1 MSLPQPTTSRFTHR
15 HLTLLRASSPRTPLR
30 IIAHIDLDAFYAQCE
45 MVRLNTPRTQP
56 LAVQQWESLIAVN
69 YAARAFNITRMLT
82 AAEARKRCPQLVT
95 QHVATFR
102 EGEGAQWKYRDDAAE
117 CVATDKVS
125 LEPYRVESRRIL
137 EGIRAALAAW
147 AEGVMRDVGG
157 GGGGGGEGRG
167 GGGTKNELQLQ
178 LQQLVRVEKAGIDE
192 VFVDLSALVY
202 ETLLDRHPMLR
213 EGEVGRDMSER
224 LPRPPTTVLEWGK
237 EDMLVD
243 LDAGQAEE
251 DDPDWDDVC
260 MLIGADIVRSVRATI
275 WERLKYTCSAGIARN
290 KMMAKLGSACNK
302 PNKQT
307 IVRNRAVQ
315 QFLGGF
321 KFTQIRMLGGKLGKQ
336 VAAIFGTDEVGGL
349 LHVPVEQL
357 RLKLGDDTG
366 TWLYELLRGYE
377 YSEVSVR
384 TQIKSM
390 LSTKSFR
397 PGIQSSTQAEKWL
410 RIFVAD
416 IYGRL
421 LEEGVLENKRRP
433 KVITIHHRTA
443 GQTRSR
449 QIPIPTGRPITDT
462 FLFDL
467 AKTLLAQVVNEGNI
481 WPCANLSLNVSGFED
496 GVTGNQR
503 LDSFFLRGTGDTKV
517 ASAPSQQQ
525 QRNSDTRQG
534 YLPGSEPQKRR
545 KAPPND
551 NYEDGHPRHDH
562 SATSPGH
569 TVGEEDE
576 ESLFLQDDD
585 NNNHHLPGPANTSPA
600 LTDDD
605 ENALTTQH
613 DDWASVMGI
622 QEPSFTCPRCAK
634 TIAEYDRSE
643 HDDWHFAKDLYTQE
657 RREQRPSIVSPP
669 RPRPRP
675 RQQGDGSR
683 GRGRGGGRGKFD
695 KRQRRLAF

>member
-1 MSLPQPTTSRFTHR
+1 MSFPRPTTSQFTHR

-45 MVRLNTPRTQP
+45 MVRLSTPLTQP

-69 YAARAFNITRMLT
+69 YPARAFNISRMLT
-82 AAEARKRCPQLVT
+82 AAEARKRCPQLIT

-102 EGEGAQWKYRDDAAE
+102 EGEGADWGYRDDAAD
-117 CVATDKVS
+117 CVTTDKVS
-125 LEPYRVESRRIL
+125 LEPYRMESRRIL
-137 EGIRAALAAW
+137 EVIKAALSEW
-147 AEGVMRDVGG
+147 AEGVTRDVGG
-157 GGGGGGEGRG
+157 GVGEMAKGGVL
-167 GGGTKNELQLQ
+167 NER
-178 LQQLVRVEKAGIDE
+178 QQLVRVEKAGIDE

-202 ETLLDRHPMLR
+202 ETLLERYPLLR
-213 EGEVGRDMSER
+213 EGEMKRDMNET

-243 LDAGQAEE
+243 LDVGEAEE

-260 MLIGADIVRSVRATI
+260 MLIGADVVRSVRVAI

-336 VAAIFGTDEVGGL
+336 VAAIFGTEEVGGL
-349 LHVPVEQL
+349 LHISVEQL
-357 RLKLGDDTG
+357 KLKLGDDTG

-384 TQIKSM
+384 TKIKSM

-397 PGIQSSTQAEKWL
+397 PGIQSSAQAEKWL

-433 KVITIHHRTA
+433 RIITIHHRTA
-443 GQTRSR
+443 GQTKSR

-467 AKTLLAQVVNEGNI
+467 AKNLLAQVVNEGNI

-496 GVTGNQR
+496 GVRDNRR
-503 LDSFFLRGTGDTKV
+503 LDSFFLRGKGDTKAGSPV
-517 ASAPSQQQ
+517 SRQPLQQ
-525 QRNSDTRQG
+525 NSDAQQE
-534 YLPGSEPQKRR
+534 YLPDSEPQKRR
-545 KAPPND
+545 KLAGND
-551 NYEDGHPRHDH
+551 DGEDGHLVYGL
-562 SATSPGH
+562 SARSSAPTDGDKEDEA
-569 TVGEEDE
+569 EEEE
-576 ESLFLQDDD
+576 ESLFVHDDD
-585 NNNHHLPGPANTSPA
+585 NHHPSGLARTTQVRA
-600 LTDDD
+600 DD
-605 ENALTTQH
+605 ESTLFAQH
-613 DDWASVMGI
+613 YGWATIGAH
-622 QEPSFTCPRCAK
+622 EPSFTCPRCAK
-634 TIAEYDRSE
+634 AVAEYNRNE
-643 HDDWHFAKDLYTQE
+643 HEDWHFAKDLYAQE
-657 RREQRPSIVSPP
+657 MEQHISIVSPS
-669 RPRPRP
+669 
-675 RQQGDGSR
+675 RQSDNSR
-683 GRGRGGGRGKFD
+683 GTGRRRGRSSGKID
-695 KRQRRLAF
+695 KRQSRLAF

>member
-1 MSLPQPTTSRFTHR
+1 
-15 HLTLLRASSPRTPLR
+15 
-30 IIAHIDLDAFYAQCE
+30 
-45 MVRLNTPRTQP
+45 MVRLSTPLTQP

-69 YAARAFNITRMLT
+69 YPARAFNISRMLT
-82 AAEARKRCPQLVT
+82 AAEARKRCPQLIT

-102 EGEGAQWKYRDDAAE
+102 EGEGADWRYRDDAA
-117 CVATDKVS
+117 VATDKVS
-125 LEPYRVESRRIL
+125 LEPYRLESRRIL
-137 EGIRAALAAW
+137 EVIKAALSAW
-147 AEGVMRDVGG
+147 TERVMRDVGG
-157 GGGGGGEGRG
+157 GGGGGEMEKG
-167 GGGTKNELQLQ
+167 GSGNERQ
-178 LQQLVRVEKAGIDE
+178 QQLVRVEKAGIDE

-202 ETLLDRHPMLR
+202 ETLLERYPILR
-213 EGEVGRDMSER
+213 EGEVPREMNET

-243 LDAGQAEE
+243 LDVGEAEE

-260 MLIGADIVRSVRATI
+260 MLIGADIVRSVRMAI

-336 VAAIFGTDEVGGL
+336 VAATFGTEDVGGL
-349 LHVPVEQL
+349 LHISVEQL

-366 TWLYELLRGYE
+366 TWLYELIRGYE

-384 TQIKSM
+384 TKIKSM

-397 PGIQSSTQAEKWL
+397 PGIQSSAQAEKWL

-433 KVITIHHRTA
+433 KIITIHHRTA

-467 AKTLLAQVVNEGNI
+467 AKALLAQVVNEGNI

-496 GVTGNQR
+496 GVTDNKR
-503 LDSFFLRGTGDTKV
+503 LDSFFLRGKGDAETRSLV
-517 ASAPSQQQ
+517 SRQPPQP
-525 QRNSDTRQG
+525 NSDAQQG
-534 YLPGSEPQKRR
+534 YLLGSEPQKRR
-545 KAPPND
+545 KVSAD
-551 NYEDGHPRHDH
+551 DDGEH
-562 SATSPGH
+562 GH
-569 TVGEEDE
+569 LIYDPIARSSGPADDEEQE
-576 ESLFLQDDD
+576 EAESLFLHDGD
-585 NNNHHLPGPANTSPA
+585 NGHPSGVAHTTIQAHT
-600 LTDDD
+600 DD
-605 ENALTTQH
+605 ENALFAQH
-613 DDWASVMGI
+613 DDWAPMAPQG
-622 QEPSFTCPRCAK
+622 PSFTCPRCAK
-634 TIAEYDRSE
+634 AVLEYDKSE
-643 HDDWHFAKDLYTQE
+643 HEDWHFAKDLYAQE
-657 RREQRPSIVSPP
+657 REQHASLVSPP
-669 RPRPRP
+669 R
-675 RQQGDGSR
+675 QSDNSR
-683 GRGRGGGRGKFD
+683 RKGRSRGGGSGKID
-695 KRQRRLAF
+695 KRQSRLAF

>member
-1 MSLPQPTTSRFTHR
+1 MPLPQPTTSRFTHR

-82 AAEARKRCPQLVT
+82 AAEARKRCPQLIT

-102 EGEGAQWKYRDDAAE
+102 EGEGAEWKYRDDAAE

-125 LEPYRVESRRIL
+125 LEPYRLESRRIL
-137 EGIRAALAAW
+137 EVIKAALSAW
-147 AEGVMRDVGG
+147 AEGVMRDVGNG
-157 GGGGGGEGRG
+157 GAGA
-167 GGGTKNELQLQ
+167 GTKSELQL
-178 LQQLVRVEKAGIDE
+178 LQLVRVEKAGIDE

-202 ETLLDRHPMLR
+202 ETLMERHPMLR
-213 EGEVGRDMSER
+213 EGEAEKDMNER

-349 LHVPVEQL
+349 LHIPVEQL

-421 LEEGVLENKRRP
+421 LEEGILENKRRP

-462 FLFDL
+462 LLFDQ

-496 GVTGNQR
+496 GITGNQR
-503 LDSFFLRGTGDTKV
+503 LDSFFLRGTGDAKV
-517 ASAPSQQQ
+517 ASSPHSRRQQQQQQQ
-525 QRNSDTRQG
+525 QRNSNTQQG

-545 KAPPND
+545 KMPND
-551 NYEDGHPRHDH
+551 NDEDGDPKHDH
-562 SATSPGH
+562 IARSQSHA
-569 TVGEEDE
+569 VGEEDE
-576 ESLFLQDDD
+576 ESLFLQDGD
-585 NNNHHLPGPANTSPA
+585 NNDHHLSGPANTSPA

-605 ENALTTQH
+605 ENAPTTQH
-613 DDWASVMGI
+613 DDWASVMDV

-643 HDDWHFAKDLYTQE
+643 HDDWHFAKDLYAQE

-669 RPRPRP
+669 RPPPR
-675 RQQGDGSR
+675 RQQGDSSR
-683 GRGRGGGRGKFD
+683 GRGRGGGGGRGKVD
-695 KRQRRLAF
+695 KRQRQLTF